1 MGLIAMDWFSRI
13 FEGSNREV
21 SWDSRSEIED
31 FDRVIALSLAE
42 GKRKHAINDDF
53 HLKEDE
59 HLAKALHGSLKL
71 EPPPWNR
78 NMNRNRNVRQP
89 IPFPHSTS
97 FGICAGCK
105 NVIGHGRVLRC
116 MGAVWHPECLKCH
129 ACNLPIHDYEFL
141 LSGNYAYHKSCYREN
156 HHPRCDVCH
165 HFMRTNA
172 AGFVEY
178 KVHPFW
184 AQKYCPHHER
194 DWTPRCCSCDRFE
207 PREIQ
212 YAALNDGRKL
222 CLECLNSAIMDTT
235 DCQPLYLDIQ
245 QFFESLNMKLE
256 QKIPL
261 LLVERQALNEALDGE
276 THGHYHMPETRG
288 LCLSEEQT
296 VSTVLRQPRIGM
308 GNGVPNM
315 RTEPYKLTRHSE
327 VTAILILCGLPRFL
341 TGSILAHEMMH
352 AWLRLKGYPTLRE
365 DVEEGICQV
374 IAHMWL
380 TSAIASISVSRQGK
394 GSPFEKK
401 LADFFKHQIES
412 DISPVYGN
420 GFRAGN
426 RAVLKY
432 GLQKTLYHIRST
444 RSFPY

>member
-1 MGLIAMDWFSRI
+1 MDWLSRV
-13 FEGSNREV
+13 FEGANSKV
-21 SWDSRSEIED
+21 SLLPQSEIED
-31 FDRVIALSLAE
+31 FDRAIALSLAKD
-42 GKRKHAINDDF
+42 GKRKHPIIDDF

-71 EPPPWNR
+71 DPSPWNR
-78 NMNRNRNVRQP
+78 NVNQHGNVHQP
-89 IPFPHSTS
+89 MSFPHSSS
-97 FGICAGCK
+97 FRTCAGCN

-116 MGAVWHPECLKCH
+116 MGADWHLECLKCH
-129 ACNLPIHDYEFL
+129 TCNLPIIDYEFL
-141 LSGNYAYHKSCYREN
+141 LLGNYVYHKSCYKEN
-156 HHPRCDVCH
+156 HHPKCDVCH
-165 HFMRTNA
+165 HFIQSNA
-172 AGFVEY
+172 AGIVEY

-184 AQKYCPHHER
+184 AQKYCPFHER
-194 DWTPRCCSCDRFE
+194 DRTPRCCSCDRFE
-207 PREIQ
+207 PREVQ

-222 CLECLNSAIMDTT
+222 CLECLDSAVMDTA
-235 DCQPLYLDIQ
+235 DCQPLYLEIQ

-261 LLVERQALNEALDGE
+261 LLVERQALNDAMDGE
-276 THGHYHMPETRG
+276 SNGHHRMPETRG

-296 VSTVLRQPRIGM
+296 VSTVLRQPRNGIG
-308 GNGVPNM
+308 NWVPNM

-327 VTAILILCGLPRFL
+327 VTAILVLHGLPRLL

-352 AWLRLKGYPTLRE
+352 AWLRLKGYPSLRP

-374 IAHMWL
+374 VAHMWL
-380 TSAIASISVSRQGK
+380 TSASISTQRRRL
-394 GSPFEKK
+394 PFEKK

-412 DISPVYGN
+412 DVSPVYGN

-426 RAVLKY
+426 QAVVKY

-444 RSFPY
+444 WSFPN